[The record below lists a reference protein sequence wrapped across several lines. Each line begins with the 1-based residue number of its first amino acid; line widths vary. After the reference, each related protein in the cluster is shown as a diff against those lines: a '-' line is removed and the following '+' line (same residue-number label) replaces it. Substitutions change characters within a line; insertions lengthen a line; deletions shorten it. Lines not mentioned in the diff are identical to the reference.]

1 MTAAQLRAAIRQ
13 IHARWDHGHDGLTPN
28 CTLCA
33 DEHAE
38 LAALTAVSY
47 ALRPT
52 RTATPYTAHQTDN
65 TSKENR

>member
-1 MTAAQLRAAIRQ
+1 MTAAQLRAAVQ
-13 IHARWDHGHDGLTPN
+13 SIHARWDHGHDGLTPD

-33 DEHAE
+33 DERAE
-38 LAALTAVSY
+38 VTALAAVSY

-52 RTATPYTAHQTDN
+52 QDATPYTAHQPDN